1 MSAAAAPADSAAA
14 HGGATTGPPAPE
26 RRLAIALYSD
36 KSPTR
41 DKVRR
46 AIGRRP
52 AADLPLVELSE
63 FATLPAL
70 LHAVDSGR
78 FDVLVLDGEAA
89 PAGGLGVCRQ
99 LKDEIFDCPP
109 VLVLTGRPQDAWL
122 AAWSKAE
129 AAVAHPLDPR
139 AVADA
144 VAALARRR
152 AASPP
157 A

>member
-1 MSAAAAPADSAAA
+1 MSAAATRADSAAG
-14 HGGATTGPPAPE
+14 HGTTPTAPDAGGP
-26 RRLAIALYSD
+26 RLQVAVYSD
-36 KSPTR
+36 KSPIR
-41 DKVRR
+41 DRVRR

-52 AADLPLVELSE
+52 AADVPLVELHE

-70 LHAVDSGR
+70 LRAVDSHR

-99 LKDEIFDCPP
+99 LHDEIYDCPP

-129 AAVAHPLDPR
+129 AAVPHPLDPR

-144 VAALARRR
+144 VASLARRR
-152 AASPP
+152 VSAPP